1 MQVVIN
7 EIDDI
12 IASQLSDL
20 VADIFSD
27 DWVRRE
33 RELVSLFALG
43 YLSKSCKPG
52 SFLHDPAQIGIE
64 VAVPQLPGD
73 GRKAQVCKDLVIWP
87 TPRMTCWDQNRRPVH
102 HPSVIIEWKT
112 NRTQVSPSDVS
123 WLQEFS
129 KAKSDFLGYAVCVDS
144 RERRFRLAC
153 DRIHCGRVQPMWLK
167 L

>member
-1 MQVVIN
+1 MLN
-7 EIDDI
+7 EIDEI
-12 IASQLSDL
+12 IGSLLSDL
-20 VADIFSD
+20 VADIFSI
-27 DWVRRE
+27 DWVGRE

-43 YLSKSCKPG
+43 YLSKRCKIG

-87 TPRMTCWDQNRRPVH
+87 APGMTCWDQYRRPIH

-112 NRTQVSPSDVS
+112 NRTRVSAKDVS
-123 WLQEFS
+123 WLQEYS
-129 KAKSDFLGYAVCVDS
+129 KAKPDFLGYAVCVDS

-153 DRIHCGRVQPMWLK
+153 DRIQCGRVQPTWLK